1 MCPTDSIST
10 YGLTAVPSSATTL
23 LATDPPKIPA
33 SFIPVSQ
40 SPIPTT
46 PLAQRIDAYAKAH
59 LPEPTYNHSR
69 RVYHYG
75 IAIKQYRFP
84 EWTVSDETYFLACLL
99 HDIGTTKKNIT
110 ATKMSFEFYGGFITL
125 DVLQNLEA
133 STTSASAAV
142 APRDQAE
149 SVAEAV
155 IRHQDFGEK
164 GNLTALG
171 QLLQLATM
179 FDNIGAWADLVHLS
193 TIADVCKHFPRLK
206 WSNCFAS
213 TILEETGLKPWSH
226 TTVLGD
232 APSRVLGNTLMAPY
246 E

>member
-1 MCPTDSIST
+1 MCPTESIST
-10 YGLTAVPSSATTL
+10 YGFTAVPSSASAL
-23 LATDPPKIPA
+23 LATDPPKVAAP
-33 SFIPVSQ
+33 FVPVSQ
-40 SPIPTT
+40 STIPPT
-46 PLAQRIDAYAKAH
+46 PLSQRIDAYAKAH
-59 LPEPTYNHSR
+59 LPEPTYNHCL

-84 EWTVSDETYFLACLL
+84 EWNFSDETYFLACLL
-99 HDIGTTKKNIT
+99 HDIGTTKENIT
-110 ATKMSFEFYGGFITL
+110 ATKMSFEFYGGFVTL
-125 DVLQNLEA
+125 DVLQNLG
-133 STTSASAAV
+133 ASATAIPVVV

-164 GNLTALG
+164 GKLTALG

-179 FDNIGAWADLVHLS
+179 FDNIGAWEDLVHPS
-193 TIADVCKHFPRLK
+193 TIEDVCKHFPRLK
-206 WSNCFAS
+206 WSHCFAS
-213 TILEETGLKPWSH
+213 TIIEETSLKPWAH

-232 APSRVLGNTLMAPY
+232 APARVMGNKLMAPY